1 MQLNQKPTVKILAD
15 ANREGSNK
23 KRKEIKKK
31 NDVEKSILEIKEIRK
46 EMEDVKKEIYYL
58 EIELENRKNALE
70 DKKETIRDIE
80 NSVRNYGEKLRSKY
94 PTKKTFYFKNGK
106 LRFGKRQRKWDYPDE
121 ERFVKTCEDSGLTD
135 VIQNRKRVHKTKFKN
150 IVEVKD
156 DGRVINPETKEIIK
170 GVKTKKRSD
179 YFRIYSK

>member
-15 ANREGSNK
+15 ANRESSNK
-23 KRKEIKKK
+23 KRRMIKRKK
-31 NDVEKSILEIKEIRK
+31 DVEKSILEIKKIRK
-46 EMEDVKKEIYYL
+46 EMEEVKREIYYL
-58 EIELENRKNALE
+58 EAELENRKNALE

-170 GVKTKKRSD
+170 GVRTKKRSD